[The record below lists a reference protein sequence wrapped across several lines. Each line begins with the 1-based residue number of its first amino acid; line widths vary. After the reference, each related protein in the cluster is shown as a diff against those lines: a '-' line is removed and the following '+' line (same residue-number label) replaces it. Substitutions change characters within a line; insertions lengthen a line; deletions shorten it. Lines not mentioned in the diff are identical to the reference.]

1 MHDRWLITALFLVVI
16 ISTPALP
23 QKKQEYT
30 IKNRKAI
37 RYFEESTSFYL
48 MKNFRKAMPLLLDAV
63 DKAPE
68 FTEALLRI
76 ADIYQQLGDGQRSL
90 AYLER
95 AVGLQQGNPE
105 FVVAH
110 FDLAKQ
116 YFSSGQYGRAEQ
128 LLETVESFPQLP
140 PQIDQETERL
150 LENIDFTREAIN
162 QPLKFNPAALPEVV
176 NRMPLQYFPVLTA
189 DQQQLFFTG
198 RLGIGPQYDEDI
210 YVCERD
216 RKGRWKPP
224 VGISGK
230 INTEQNEGTCTIAA
244 DGRTIIFTSCQGRN
258 TLGSCDL
265 YISRKVGDQWTE
277 VENLGPKVNTKFWES
292 QPSLSAD
299 GNTLY
304 FVSDK
309 PNGYG
314 NRDIYVSRR
323 DEKGNWTEAENLGAD
338 INTRFDEISPFI
350 HVNGKT
356 LYFASDG
363 RRGFGGMDLF
373 SAEKT
378 GEATWSVP
386 LNLGYPLNDSD
397 DQVSLFIS
405 SDGKTGYYANEK
417 SRYTPYHRSELYS
430 FDVPEKIQIE
440 FISSY
445 VKGNVY
451 DAQTREPLGA
461 AIELINLKTEEVISQ
476 IRSDSVNGEYLM
488 VLTKGAKYALYVN
501 REGYLFRSLTFNFN
515 RDESGNFSPVIKNI
529 YLDPIETG
537 KETVLNNI
545 FFETDK
551 YEIQP
556 ASYPE
561 LKKVVGFL
569 DDNPELKIKINGH
582 TDNVGDAAYNLTLSR
597 NRAKAVYN
605 FLISNGIAENRLHF
619 EGYGEKK
626 PLEDNDSKENRSQ
639 NRRIAF
645 EIIDAIP

>member
-1 MHDRWLITALFLVVI
+1 MQYRWLITALLLI
-16 ISTPALP
+16 LISSTPALP
-23 QKKQEYT
+23 QKKQDYT
-30 IKNRKAI
+30 VKNRKAI

-48 MKNFRKAMPLLLDAV
+48 MKNFRKAMPLLLNAV
-63 DKAPE
+63 DKEPE

-90 AYLER
+90 AYLEQ
-95 AVGLQQGNPE
+95 AVSLQKGNPE

-128 LLETVESFPQLP
+128 LLEIVESFPQLP
-140 PQIDQETERL
+140 PQVDQETGRL
-150 LENIDFTREAIN
+150 LENIDFTRQAISN
-162 QPLKFNPAALPEVV
+162 PLNFKPRALPDVV

-198 RLGIGPQYDEDI
+198 RMGIGPQYDEDI

-216 RKGRWKPP
+216 SKGRWKPP

-314 NRDIYVSRR
+314 KRDIYVTRR
-323 DEKGNWTEAENLGAD
+323 DEEGNWSQAENLGAD
-338 INTRFDEISPFI
+338 INTRFDEISPYI

-356 LYFASDG
+356 LYFASNG
-363 RRGFGGMDLF
+363 RKGFGGMDLF

-378 GEATWSVP
+378 GSATWSLP

-417 SRYTPYHRSELYS
+417 SRYTPYHRSELYA
-430 FDVPEKIQIE
+430 FNVPEKIRIE

-445 VKGNVY
+445 VKGHVY
-451 DAQTREPLGA
+451 DAKTREPLAA
-461 AIELINLKTEEVISQ
+461 AIELIDVNTEKNMSR

-488 VLTKGAKYALYVN
+488 VLTRGATYALYVN
-501 REGYLFRSLTFNFN
+501 REGYLFRSLTFDFN
-515 RDESGNFSPVIKNI
+515 RDESGNFSPVEKDI

-551 YEIQP
+551 YKIQP
-556 ASYPE
+556 TSYPE
-561 LKKVVGFL
+561 LNKVVSFL
-569 DDNPELKIKINGH
+569 DNNPELKIKINGH
-582 TDNVGDAAYNLTLSR
+582 TDDVGNEAYNLTLSE
-597 NRAKAVYN
+597 NRAKAVYS
-605 FLISNGIAENRLHF
+605 FLIGKGIAENRLDY
-619 EGYGEKK
+619 EGFGEKK
-626 PLEDNDSKENRSQ
+626 PLEENSNKENRSQ

-645 EIIDAIP
+645 EIINAIR